1 MVCLGTC
8 GPWARWGGGCRDSS
22 KTQRTKSNS
31 KTSCKSSKTNL
42 TSYSEDMEFWWSLDS
57 LLVQH
62 RLPVQD
68 AGVVS
73 STYFRNSV
81 RTVTQ
86 RCHAGGEPMS
96 LFQKSKVFKSAQHIA
111 RYSALR
117 YSCAACTGSPPDPLE
132 ISDDGNPAMTQV
144 THHTRHDKLKP
155 NVN

>member
-42 TSYSEDMEFWWSLDS
+42 TSYSEDMEFWWSL
-57 LLVQH
+57 LVQH

-86 RCHAGGEPMS
+86 RCHASGEPMS